1 MEYNCK
7 WLYRVLLLLPPFIS
21 IPAFTQIDIDDSLTP
36 EELAA
41 SLIGTGVEISGVTM
55 DCHDDGF
62 AFFNC
67 IDCNVGMDSGIVL
80 VSGPATEV
88 EGPNGSSATGMSMG
102 GSGDPD
108 LEDLTTSTTY
118 DACILEFD
126 VLVTSDSLQFDY
138 VFGSEEYTTYVNSSF
153 NDVFGL
159 FISGPGITGLQNLA
173 LLPFTTTTVSINN
186 VNPLENEE
194 YYIDNGV
201 GCTPFGTSCS
211 EGWLTTPYT
220 TDDYY
225 IEWDGF
231 TVLLTA
237 KTPVVPCETYHI
249 KIGVADAGDGVL
261 DSGVFIKAG
270 SLSSPGVS
278 ISYDYEIDG
287 YPEMIEGCNN
297 GELVLNLTFPA
308 LDTIVVNLE
317 ISGTAGNGLDYS
329 TIPTSVTFYPGD
341 TAVIIPIEAYEDA
354 AAEGIE
360 TIIITGELTCSLTS
374 GDSIVLFI
382 ADSYPLDAWPE
393 DTIICPG
400 ESVVLEASGATTYI
414 WTPEAGLDTTT
425 GDLVVAT
432 PEVTTSYTVT
442 GTFFSCI
449 DERTLTIE
457 VETPTADAGSDVVIY
472 SGTDTELDGS
482 GGVSYL
488 WTPSDGL
495 NDPTLPN
502 PTAEPEETTS
512 YVLAVTTE
520 LGCTYYDSVNV
531 VVLFEPQ
538 VYIPNAFTPNGDGT
552 HDFLNVL
559 IFNEVTPQS
568 FTIYN
573 RWGDLVFSSND
584 LSSGWNGQVNG
595 VDQEIGTYMY
605 IFVALDERGNE
616 FTMKGTIALLR

>member
-1 MEYNCK
+1 MECNCK

-21 IPAFTQIDIDDSLTP
+21 IPSFSQIDIDDSLTP
-36 EELAA
+36 DELAA

-88 EGPNGSSATGMSMG
+88 EGPNSGSATGMSMG

-211 EGWLTTPYT
+211 EGWLTAPYT

-237 KTPVVPCETYHI
+237 KPPLC
-249 KIGVADAGDGVL
+249 
-261 DSGVFIKAG
+261 
-270 SLSSPGVS
+270 
-278 ISYDYEIDG
+278 
-287 YPEMIEGCNN
+287 
-297 GELVLNLTFPA
+297 LVK
-308 LDTIVVNLE
+308 
-317 ISGTAGNGLDYS
+317 
-329 TIPTSVTFYPGD
+329 
-341 TAVIIPIEAYEDA
+341 PI
-354 AAEGIE
+354 
-360 TIIITGELTCSLTS
+360 
-374 GDSIVLFI
+374 
-382 ADSYPLDAWPE
+382 
-393 DTIICPG
+393 
-400 ESVVLEASGATTYI
+400 
-414 WTPEAGLDTTT
+414 
-425 GDLVVAT
+425 
-432 PEVTTSYTVT
+432 
-442 GTFFSCI
+442 
-449 DERTLTIE
+449 TLK
-457 VETPTADAGSDVVIY
+457 
-472 SGTDTELDGS
+472 
-482 GGVSYL
+482 
-488 WTPSDGL
+488 
-495 NDPTLPN
+495 
-502 PTAEPEETTS
+502 
-512 YVLAVTTE
+512 LA
-520 LGCTYYDSVNV
+520 
-531 VVLFEPQ
+531 
-538 VYIPNAFTPNGDGT
+538 
-552 HDFLNVL
+552 
-559 IFNEVTPQS
+559 
-568 FTIYN
+568 
-573 RWGDLVFSSND
+573 
-584 LSSGWNGQVNG
+584 
-595 VDQEIGTYMY
+595 
-605 IFVALDERGNE
+605 
-616 FTMKGTIALLR
+616 